1 MRRLSILCFSL
12 LVCLPLVAQSVPAP
26 AAPTQAV
33 PAQPAPQNTVPDA
46 NALWTALAAGNK
58 NFVAGN
64 VVYDELKQE
73 RAMYRDKQLPPVTVL
88 ACADSR
94 VPPELVFSQSIG
106 ALFVVR
112 AAGNIADTFGLAS
125 IEFAIANGYTRLL
138 VVLGHEDCGAV
149 ESSLV
154 VEDPISPHLRA
165 LVERIRMSFINIPYD
180 YHDPAN
186 VRRATEANARAS
198 AAALSAESRIIRDA
212 VASGKVKVVPAY
224 YSLATGEVS
233 KIN

>member
-1 MRRLSILCFSL
+1 MRRLSILGFTL

-26 AAPTQAV
+26 TAPTQAV
-33 PAQPAPQNTVPDA
+33 PAQPKPQNTVPDA
-46 NALWTALAAGNK
+46 NALWNALLAGNK

-73 RAMYRDKQLPPVTVL
+73 RAMYRDRQLPPVTVL

-125 IEFAIANGYTRLL
+125 IEFAIANDYTRLL
-138 VVLGHEDCGAV
+138 VVLGHEGCGAV

-154 VEDPISPHLRA
+154 VEDPISPHLQA

-180 YHDPAN
+180 YQDPAN
-186 VRRATEANARAS
+186 VRRATEANTRAS
-198 AAALSAESRIIRDA
+198 AAALSAQSRIIREA
-212 VASGKVKVVPAY
+212 VVSGKVTVVPAY
-224 YSLATGEVS
+224 YSLATGEVG